1 MKALTVYWTTGC
13 SSCVRVKE
21 FLTGKGV
28 QYESV
33 NVAKDPA
40 AMKFLAS
47 LGIRSIPVVVRGHE
61 YTFAQ
66 SLDDVAKFV
75 GIENVVDV
83 LPPEVLMTRWKEI
96 MEIAAHAISRL
107 PAQALEQLPQPPR
120 ARTIRDVAYHIFQV
134 PDAFLQTVIDGL
146 EDWTV
151 VANIDAPPTIDV
163 AGILAYGA
171 DKQARV
177 ATWWDTLEDR
187 TCTRPLKMFYG
198 VHPLHS
204 FLERSVW
211 HTAQHTRQ
219 LIWWSQQNGIEV
231 DKPLTEQLLQGLPL
245 PKGLW
250 E

>member
-1 MKALTVYWTTGC
+1 MEAITVYWTTGC

-28 QYESV
+28 PFESV
-33 NVAKDPA
+33 NVATNPA
-40 AMKFLAS
+40 AMKYLTS
-47 LGIRSIPVVVRGHE
+47 LGIRSIPVVVRDQE

-75 GIENVVDV
+75 GIDHAADY
-83 LPPEVLMTRWKEI
+83 LPPEVLMARWKKI
-96 MEIAAHAISRL
+96 MEIASHAISKL
-107 PAQALEQLPQPPR
+107 PASALDQQPKPPR
-120 ARTIRDVAYHIFQV
+120 TRTVRDVAYHIFQV
-134 PDAFLQTVIDGL
+134 PDAYLQVVIDGL

-151 VANIDAPPTIDV
+151 VANIDAPPDIDIP
-163 AGILAYGA
+163 GILAYA
-171 DKQARV
+171 DDKKRRV
-177 ATWWDTLEDR
+177 AQWWDALEDKS
-187 TCTRPLKMFYG
+187 CKQSLKMFYG
-198 VHPLHS
+198 VHSMHS

-219 LIWWSQQNGIEV
+219 LLWWCKEGGIPVEQQ
-231 DKPLTEQLLQGLPL
+231 LTEEILQGLPV

>member
-1 MKALTVYWTTGC
+1 MEAITVYWTTGC

-28 QYESV
+28 PFESV
-33 NVAKDPA
+33 NIAKDPG

-47 LGIRSIPVVVRGHE
+47 LGVRSIPVVVRGRE

-66 SLDDVAKFV
+66 SLDDVARFV
-75 GIENVVDV
+75 GVENRVDV
-83 LPPEVLMTRWKEI
+83 LTPEVLVQRWKTI
-96 MEIAAHAISRL
+96 MEIAAHAIAKL
-107 PAQALEQLPQPPR
+107 PAKVLEQQPQPPR
-120 ARTIRDVAYHIFQV
+120 ARTVRDVAYHIFQV

-151 VANIDAPPTIDV
+151 VANVDAPPTIDV
-163 AGILAYGA
+163 AGILAYGE
-171 DKQARV
+171 DKQKRV
-177 ATWWDTLEDR
+177 AHWWNTLEDR
-187 TCTRPLKMFYG
+187 SCTQPLKMFYG

-219 LIWWSQQNGIEV
+219 LLWWSQENGIAV
-231 DKPLTEQLLQGLPL
+231 DRPLTEDILQGLPV

>member
-1 MKALTVYWTTGC
+1 MEAISVYWTTGC

-21 FLTGKGV
+21 FLTRKGV
-28 QYESV
+28 AYESI

-40 AMKFLAS
+40 AMKYLLS
-47 LGIRSIPVVVRGHE
+47 LGARSIPVVVRGRE
-61 YTFAQ
+61 FTFAQ

-75 GIENVVDV
+75 GIEHAVDV
-83 LPPEVLMTRWKEI
+83 LPPDVLVDRWEEI
-96 MEIAAHAISRL
+96 MEVARQAISGIPENMLEML
-107 PAQALEQLPQPPR
+107 PAPPR

-134 PDAFLQTVIDGL
+134 PDAFLQVVNDGL

-151 VANIDAPPTIDV
+151 VANIDAPPQLDTR
-163 AGILAYGA
+163 GILAYA
-171 DKQARV
+171 DEQRRGV
-177 ATWWDTLEDR
+177 HQWWDQLEDR
-187 TCTRPLKMFYG
+187 SCKAPLKMFYG
-198 VHPLHS
+198 THPVHS

-219 LIWWSQQNGIEV
+219 LIWWSKENGLQIKKE
-231 DKPLTEQLLQGLPL
+231 LTEEVLDGLPI